1 MEHLWLAFPTGQV
14 PFEGRYF
21 MVVTC
26 LFIPPTPP
34 TPAWQTV
41 FQKLAASC
49 VSVFLTRLGSEAAQH
64 VQLEACP
71 LWFGRIKFFQSRPFS
86 RQLPGDLCPKG
97 ICLEPN
103 RSRMDYKPAQTPKDY
118 MMCLWLWN
126 HLRPGTNLTKVAS
139 ELTEESKTRI
149 WAHSEMEAQ
158 GIPACRA
165 LSDTA
170 ETKQTKEPCYAL
182 CVNYALSV
190 DYTAF
195 AFHEENSGTCGVLTI
210 FLSNLGKQNNE
221 LLGTEKKRGLHRWS
235 GEPPIPHWMRK
246 YLKRL

>member
-26 LFIPPTPP
+26 LFIPPPTP
-34 TPAWQTV
+34 TPAWQSV

-126 HLRPGTNLTKVAS
+126 HLRPGIKPHQGCQ
-139 ELTEESKTRI
+139 
-149 WAHSEMEAQ
+149 WAHWRKQNEDLGPTVEWMLRESLLAEPCLTLQKLNKRKSYAMLFVWTTL
-158 GIPACRA
+158 PFMKK
-165 LSDTA
+165 TA
-170 ETKQTKEPCYAL
+170 EPVEYLLFFCLILGNKTMSYLAQKRKG
-182 CVNYALSV
+182 
-190 DYTAF
+190 DYTD
-195 AFHEENSGTCGVLTI
+195 GVESL
-210 FLSNLGKQNNE
+210 
-221 LLGTEKKRGLHRWS
+221 
-235 GEPPIPHWMRK
+235 PYPHWMRK